1 MTRKKIDDSPKTE
14 KSVAGAKSGY
24 DLIEASLAGFD
35 HVVPIETVIP
45 YENNPRDNTDAVDPV
60 AKSLWECGWCNA
72 IAVESLEKRM
82 IVAGHTRLLAAQKLG
97 LKRVPVKPLDHL
109 TPDKIRL
116 YRLLDN
122 RTHEFS
128 RWMEASLQ
136 TELDFLTQSD
146 FDMSEFGFSDKE
158 LNQILRDEDPVTEGK
173 TDPDSIP
180 ETPEEPVSVRGKVY
194 LLGRHRLMCGDS
206 TAKADILRLMNGQLA
221 DLWLADPPYNVDYEG
236 KTESK
241 MKIQN
246 DHMGASAFERFLT
259 ESFTLSTQVMKPGA
273 SFYIFHSDNWGLTFR
288 QAVASAGLTLRQ
300 CLIWLKNGFIMGRQD
315 YQWAHEACLYGWR
328 DGAAHHWYGD
338 RRQSTVIDIENHPF
352 IRREDGRWQFRI
364 GGRTYTIAA
373 DAVCEEEITSVIQ
386 HPKPLRND
394 IHPTMKPVALLIDLL
409 KHSCRREEIIL
420 DSFGGSG
427 STLIAAE
434 QTGRIAFVMELDER
448 FVDAIRKR
456 YAEFTHGEGCDWQT
470 LTPEDL

>member
-24 DLIEASLAGFD
+24 DMIEASLTGFD

-72 IAVESLEKRM
+72 IAVEGLEKRV

-146 FDMSEFGFSDKE
+146 FDMSEFGFSDRE

-221 DLWLADPPYNVDYEG
+221 DLWLTDPPYNVDYEG

-246 DHMGASAFERFLT
+246 DHMDDGKFRVFLND
-259 ESFTLSTQVMKPGA
+259 SFALAVEAMKPGA
-273 SFYIFHSDNWGLTFR
+273 SYYVFHADTEGYNFRGACHDVGLKVR
-288 QAVASAGLTLRQ
+288 E
-300 CLIWLKNGFIMGRQD
+300 CLIWVKNALVLGRCD
-315 YQWAHEACLYGWR
+315 YHFRHEPCLYGWK
-328 DGAAHHWYGD
+328 DGAAHHWYSD
-338 RRQSTVIDIENHPF
+338 RCQTTVLEFNKPTKSID
-352 IRREDGRWQFRI
+352 
-364 GGRTYTIAA
+364 
-373 DAVCEEEITSVIQ
+373 
-386 HPKPLRND
+386 
-394 IHPTMKPVALLIDLL
+394 HPTTKPVEMLVYLV
-409 KHSCRREEIIL
+409 KNSSQRGETVL

-470 LTPEDL
+470 LTPEDDAE